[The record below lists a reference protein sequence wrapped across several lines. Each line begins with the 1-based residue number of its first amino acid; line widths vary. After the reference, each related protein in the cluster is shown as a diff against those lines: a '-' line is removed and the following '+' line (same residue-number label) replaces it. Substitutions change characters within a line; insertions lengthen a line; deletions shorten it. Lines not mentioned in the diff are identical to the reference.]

1 MYNNLYY
8 GPLQNYVLASTK
20 SCNCSKRFHK
30 HYYKMQG
37 KVVRSPI
44 WIKTYWHYILGTFLI
59 LRFTSKKHSKDA
71 NQVIFHTYLVLMV
84 GISKLLLLLCTG
96 KESLERARARLLSE
110 VELVLK
116 VEVALNTSAMKFH
129 PRLTTFSS
137 GLDFSDPSWWSLESE
152 WEVGWRLGLRSGW
165 QLTLGP

>member
-1 MYNNLYY
+1 
-8 GPLQNYVLASTK
+8 
-20 SCNCSKRFHK
+20 
-30 HYYKMQG
+30 
-37 KVVRSPI
+37 
-44 WIKTYWHYILGTFLI
+44 
-59 LRFTSKKHSKDA
+59 
-71 NQVIFHTYLVLMV
+71 MV

-137 GLDFSDPSWWSLESE
+137 CLDFSDPLPWESE
-152 WEVGWRLGLRSGW
+152 WDVG
-165 QLTLGP
+165 